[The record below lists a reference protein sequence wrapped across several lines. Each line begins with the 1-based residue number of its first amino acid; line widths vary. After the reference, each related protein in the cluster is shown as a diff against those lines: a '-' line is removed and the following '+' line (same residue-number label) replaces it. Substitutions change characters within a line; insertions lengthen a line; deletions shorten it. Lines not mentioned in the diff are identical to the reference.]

1 MPLPARAKSPI
12 GISRMLETPMKKGLF
27 LLVEVCAPVCEDGHV
42 TRLNQ
47 ALALIAARI
56 STDQTVSFLNARRR

>member
-1 MPLPARAKSPI
+1 
-12 GISRMLETPMKKGLF
+12 MKKGLF